1 MASTVV
7 ECTVVERECPP
18 CRMPPKTAAAPACPD
33 WAALLTTDLP
43 EAKGQDQEMQA
54 APDQDQEMEAAAS
67 LAWMPLT
74 GSKRRRWQSASWV
87 VAPLQRRRASVK
99 STRHSMR
106 HSHAAARRS
115 RGVPACSGL
124 PSGTGTRDPTRDC
137 LDAEA
142 RLLWVSRP
150 AWCARPML
158 QLSRFLSPPR
168 PCSPHKRCK
177 LPDISE
183 LAHKIGTFLECM
195 GGVGGWKVS
204 TLGK

>member
-33 WAALLTTDLP
+33 WAALLTTDLL

-54 APDQDQEMEAAAS
+54 APDPDQEMEAAAS

-87 VAPLQRRRASVK
+87 VAPLQRHRASVK
-99 STRHSMR
+99 S
-106 HSHAAARRS
+106 ARRS
-115 RGVPACSGL
+115 YAATHRSSRGGPACSGL

-137 LDAEA
+137 LDAQT
-142 RLLWVSRP
+142 RLLWVSHP
-150 AWCARPML
+150 AWCARPKL
-158 QLSRFLSPPR
+158 QLSRCLSPPR
-168 PCSPHKRCK
+168 PCSPHKRYK

-195 GGVGGWKVS
+195 GGVGGWKVR
-204 TLGK
+204 TLG

>member
-99 STRHSMR
+99 STRHSY
-106 HSHAAARRS
+106 AATAAPEAYPLAQGCPPGPGREILHETAWMPKRGCSGS
-115 RGVPACSGL
+115 RALHGVPARCFSYLAAFHHPGRARRTSGASCPTSASSRTRSE
-124 PSGTGTRDPTRDC
+124 PS
-137 LDAEA
+137 
-142 RLLWVSRP
+142 SS
-150 AWCARPML
+150 AWAAWAAGR
-158 QLSRFLSPPR
+158 
-168 PCSPHKRCK
+168 
-177 LPDISE
+177 
-183 LAHKIGTFLECM
+183 
-195 GGVGGWKVS
+195 
-204 TLGK
+204 